1 MKKSSGSM
9 LKHLPLFLLAP
20 ALLVATPAW
29 TFQQGPGAT
38 GCAAGECRDCHSLER
53 KEVAALLKIQ
63 EKDIINLSL
72 SEVPGLWEVEIAQK
86 GQTFP
91 LLIDFS
97 KEFVVQ
103 GRAMRVAPPKD
114 PKKAAPPPPK
124 VIDIK
129 QIPLDDA
136 LLIGKPGATR
146 KIIVFDDPECQFCS
160 ALQPEMQS
168 VVKNN
173 PDVAFL
179 IKMFPLT
186 KIHPNAY
193 EKARAIVCAKSVS
206 MLEDSLAG
214 KPVPPPL
221 CDTDQVKR
229 NLELGRTL
237 GINSTPTLIMPDG
250 RVSPGSKTAGDI
262 IRVLNNQEPQDIPKK
277 GPGPET
283 QGVPK
288 AKPQGA
294 PKAKAAGEPKVKPVV
309 EEKKVK

>member
-1 MKKSSGSM
+1 MKNTSGFK
-9 LKHLPLFLLAP
+9 LKNLPLLLLAP

-29 TFQQGPGAT
+29 SFQQGPGAT
-38 GCAAGECRDCHSLER
+38 GCAAGDCRDCHSLER
-53 KEVAALLKIQ
+53 KEVASLLKIQ
-63 EKDIINLSL
+63 EKDIINLTL
-72 SEVPGLWEVEIAQK
+72 SEVPGLWEVEIFQK

-91 LLIDFS
+91 IMVDFS

-103 GRAMRVAPPKD
+103 GRAIRVAPPKD
-114 PKKAAPPPPK
+114 PKKTVPQAPK
-124 VIDIK
+124 VIDVTK
-129 QIPLDDA
+129 IPLDDA

-160 ALQPEMQS
+160 ALQLEMQT
-168 VVKNN
+168 VVKNY

-186 KIHPNAY
+186 KIHPAAY

-229 NLELGRTL
+229 TLELGRTL
-237 GINSTPTLIMPDG
+237 GIVSTPTLIMPDG
-250 RVSPGSKTAGDI
+250 RVVPGSKPAEDI
-262 IRVLNNQEPQDIPKK
+262 IRVLNGQEPLGVPKK
-277 GPGPET
+277 DPKADG

-288 AKPQGA
+288 AVKPRSEA
-294 PKAKAAGEPKVKPVV
+294 KKAK
-309 EEKKVK
+309 